1 MLHFAQRHEQQVKR
15 ALKHTVNRTVPATPA
30 ANKWTKLAP
39 VCDLLILGFLVH
51 GVFVKTFA
59 ALGVAHDE
67 NALRL
72 DSNLDFDMIKEALFL
87 PSLAAAIRRPWNF
100 SMTLVAALRW

>member
-1 MLHFAQRHEQQVKR
+1 MDALHRSLLRARRVLHFAERHETKR
-15 ALKHTVNRTVPATPA
+15 KACSDTNCFFRTVPATPA

-39 VCDLLILGFLVH
+39 VCDLLILGLLVH

-72 DSNLDFDMIKEALFL
+72 DSNLDFDMIKEVFFFC
-87 PSLAAAIRRPWNF
+87 RRWQP
-100 SMTLVAALRW
+100 L